1 MFNRNARFGTTVR
14 AGCMYDLFTFSIGL
28 FLDMILLFSGSK
40 SKSQPRLKVSK
51 YKLHKWLL
59 LL

>member
-1 MFNRNARFGTTVR
+1 MFNRNTRFGTTVR

-28 FLDMILLFSGSK
+28 FLYMTLFSGSK